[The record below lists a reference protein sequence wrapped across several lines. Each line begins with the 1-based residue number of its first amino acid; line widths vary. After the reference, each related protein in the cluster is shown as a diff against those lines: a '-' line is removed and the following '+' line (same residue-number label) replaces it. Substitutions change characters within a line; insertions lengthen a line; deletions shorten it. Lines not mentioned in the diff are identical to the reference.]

1 MSTDVLKVSGNYL
14 LDARNGDITLNVT
27 NTPAGHTGT
36 VTIIGNLDVIG
47 QTTQLESQDSRITD
61 NIIVL
66 NSGEVNSYVTLG
78 TSGLLIARGNSDTL
92 PNAATLLYN
101 DDNYWNV
108 SSVATRG
115 VFEFNSAQ
123 AGSAIQVNAIRI
135 NQSNGNS
142 TLNILGDDNPQ
153 GMINVKGTD
162 NYASRVLDDDDIP
175 NKKYVDSALYFGTDI
190 ARRLEV
196 GASSLRMVD
205 DSLSP
210 SDPFF
215 GPSSKLWV
223 YLNTSTNVVFR
234 LEGTEAQI
242 QGITI
247 NDHIISVNTAA
258 TDLVLQVQ
266 TGTNIISGTA
276 SVAID
281 SPLKLKEYPYG
292 ITPEEFNTTIYN
304 SGTPGGGGTGLYYVN
319 TTDSDELVSRRKAI
333 IYGIIF

>member
-14 LDARNGDITLNVT
+14 LDARNGDMTINVT
-27 NTPAGHTGT
+27 NASTDHTGT

-47 QTTQLESQDSRITD
+47 QSTQIEVQDSRIKD
-61 NIIVL
+61 NILVL
-66 NSGEVNSYVTLG
+66 NSGETNAYVSLG
-78 TSGLLIARGNSDTL
+78 TSGLLIARGNSDEL

-101 DDNYWNV
+101 DANYWNV
-108 SSVATRG
+108 SSVSTRG
-115 VFEFNSAQ
+115 VFEFNSAL
-123 AGSAIQVNAIRI
+123 AGSAIQINAIRI
-135 NQSNGNS
+135 NQSNGNL
-142 TLNILGDDNPQ
+142 TLNILGDDNPL

-175 NKKYVDSALYFGTDI
+175 NKKYVDSAVYSGTDI
-190 ARRLEV
+190 AKRLQV
-196 GASSLRMVD
+196 GDSAFRIVDNSLA
-205 DSLSP
+205 P
-210 SDPFF
+210 TDPFF
-215 GPSSKLWV
+215 APSSKIWGT
-223 YLNTSTNVVFR
+223 LNTSTNVVFR

-247 NDHIISVNTAA
+247 NDHVISVNTTA

-266 TGTNIISGTA
+266 TGTNIVSGTA